1 MHCRGKKLAP
11 DVDLNVV
18 ARGTP
23 GFSGADLANLAN
35 EAAIFA
41 VRDGRDV
48 ITAADFDAA
57 RDRIILGRREG
68 SNVLLPE
75 EKHAVAVHESGHA
88 LVAALSEH
96 ADPVAKVTILPAGQ
110 ALGVTEQLPLVER
123 HMYGE
128 DYLHDSLAVRLGGR
142 AAELVVL
149 GQGSTGAAND
159 LAGATDLAT
168 KMVREFGLSETLGP
182 VGYPE
187 GGSVFLGGGGARHV
201 QPPVRRGDP
210 GGDRRRGRQAAA
222 RGRGTGGRSCSRR
235 TGPSS
240 TRWPT
245 CCWRRRRWTGP
256 RCTGWPACRTGRRRP
271 RRWPRR
277 PPWPP
282 GRWPPPTPAIR
293 PRVVNRAERARV
305 HAPGPV
311 RARAC
316 NLGDMAMAL
325 PANIPSPSINSFSI
339 GPLVIHFYALAY
351 LVGIAAAIII
361 TRRRW
366 RAVGGDPDIV
376 GDIAL
381 WSVPAGIIGGRIYF
395 DITTPMDIPH
405 VWYGVFAVWDGGL
418 GIWGGIALATVVG
431 LWRLR
436 RHGVNTAQFMD
447 AVAPALLVAQGIG
460 RIGNYFNK
468 ELFGRPTS
476 LPWGLEI
483 PYQYR
488 LSGGIPDKYLNS
500 STFQPTFLYELI
512 FDFAWAAVLVW
523 LGHHRKIKPP
533 GLFALYVFGYSAYR
547 IFEESL
553 RIDSSVY
560 FLGLRLNTYIASA
573 LALIGLLWFWR
584 IQRRPDPERP
594 PPPRRPEAAS
604 ARRGLRPPKPQ
615 PRRRTRR
622 PDPAPRP
629 PRSPTQTPGV
639 PRLRIRHG

>member
-1 MHCRGKKLAP
+1 
-11 DVDLNVV
+11 
-18 ARGTP
+18 
-23 GFSGADLANLAN
+23 
-35 EAAIFA
+35 
-41 VRDGRDV
+41 
-48 ITAADFDAA
+48 
-57 RDRIILGRREG
+57 
-68 SNVLLPE
+68 
-75 EKHAVAVHESGHA
+75 
-88 LVAALSEH
+88 
-96 ADPVAKVTILPAGQ
+96 
-110 ALGVTEQLPLVER
+110 
-123 HMYGE
+123 
-128 DYLHDSLAVRLGGR
+128 
-142 AAELVVL
+142 
-149 GQGSTGAAND
+149 
-159 LAGATDLAT
+159 
-168 KMVREFGLSETLGP
+168 
-182 VGYPE
+182 
-187 GGSVFLGGGGARHV
+187 
-201 QPPVRRGDP
+201 
-210 GGDRRRGRQAAA
+210 
-222 RGRGTGGRSCSRR
+222 
-235 TGPSS
+235 
-240 TRWPT
+240 
-245 CCWRRRRWTGP
+245 
-256 RCTGWPACRTGRRRP
+256 
-271 RRWPRR
+271 
-277 PPWPP
+277 
-282 GRWPPPTPAIR
+282 
-293 PRVVNRAERARV
+293 
-305 HAPGPV
+305 
-311 RARAC
+311 
-316 NLGDMAMAL
+316 MAMAL
-325 PANIPSPSINSFSI
+325 PASIPSPSINSFNI

-488 LSGGIPDKYLNS
+488 LSGGIPDKYLNF

-523 LGHHRKIKPP
+523 LGHHGLRHRKIKPP

-573 LALIGLLWFWR
+573 LAVIGLVWFWR
-584 IQRRPDPERP
+584 IQRRPDPEP
-594 PPPRRPEAAS
+594 A
-604 ARRGLRPPKPQ
+604 
-615 PRRRTRR
+615 
-622 PDPAPRP
+622 PDPAPDAAADTADPDVPAGAATDSDPGSAPAHAGAPASASAGAPASASP
-629 PRSPTQTPGV
+629 PASAPAPSQEPQQ
-639 PRLRIRHG
+639 PQESHDSESAHG